1 MLQKNADKWE
11 FESEEDLENFVWEN
25 LTILLRL
32 KPLKRQHP
40 INPING
46 EKSDILAISE
56 ERQLT
61 IIELKNIEDR
71 YVVQQLTRYYDN
83 LCNEKPFP
91 TDIDYQKQI
100 RLIAIA
106 PSFHRHN
113 FIDQKHHQLLFE
125 FLIFE
130 IIESTNHFNFI
141 LKTTGGNLFSK
152 IQIPYPQEKI
162 FLAHQPK
169 PDLITISEP
178 HKSLLRMLENETI
191 ETQDIVLKLREKI
204 LRFDKSI
211 GEKSTN
217 VTITYGQKKKD
228 GELCKPA
235 HKLLGGFQ
243 FPKSAFG
250 LEMFLYLPYRH
261 FKSLRKYMRNQYN
274 DLKSIK
280 ISILTDDW
288 KTALAYKI
296 PSQYSYQGKT
306 EYDNI
311 EGYLQMYEIM
321 TRKSIKSKS
330 IDALVDLALSEWQN
344 RNSS

>member
-1 MLQKNADKWE
+1 MP
-11 FESEEDLENFVWEN
+11 
-25 LTILLRL
+25 ILLRL
-32 KPLKRQHP
+32 QPLKRQYP
-40 INPING
+40 INA

-56 ERQLT
+56 ERQLA

-71 YVVQQLTRYYDN
+71 YVVQQLTRYYHD

-91 TDIDYQKQI
+91 TDIDYQKRI

-113 FIDQKHHQLLFE
+113 FIDTKHHQLLFE
-125 FLIFE
+125 FMIFE
-130 IIESTNHFNFI
+130 IIQSANQLNFL

-162 FLAHQPK
+162 ILAHQPT
-169 PDLITISEP
+169 PNLITISEP
-178 HKSLLRMLENETI
+178 PKSLLRMLENESI

-204 LRFDKSI
+204 MRFDKSI

-217 VTITYGQKKKD
+217 VTITYGQKRKD

-243 FPKSAFG
+243 FPKGSPG
-250 LEMFLYLPYRH
+250 LKMFLYLPYRH
-261 FKSLRKYMRNQYN
+261 LK

-280 ISILTDDW
+280 ISILTEDW
-288 KTALAYKI
+288 KIALGYKI
-296 PSQYSYQGKT
+296 PSRYRSQGQT

-330 IDALVDLALSEWQN
+330 IDALVDVALSEWQN

>member
-1 MLQKNADKWE
+1 MQKVKIMLKKNADKWE

-25 LTILLRL
+25 LPILLRL
-32 KPLKRQHP
+32 KPLKRQY
-40 INPING
+40 PING

-56 ERQLT
+56 DRQLA

-71 YVVQQLTRYYDN
+71 YIVQQLTRYYDN
-83 LCNEKPFP
+83 LLNEKPFP
-91 TDIDYQKQI
+91 TEIDYNKQI

-113 FIDQKHHQLLFE
+113 FIDRKHHQLLFE
-125 FLIFE
+125 FIIFE
-130 IIESTNHFNFI
+130 ILQSANQLNFI
-141 LKTTGGNLFSK
+141 LKTTEGNLFSK
-152 IQIPYPQEKI
+152 IQIPAPQEKI
-162 FLAHQPK
+162 ILAHQLP

-178 HKSLLRMLENETI
+178 SKSLLRMLENESI

-204 LRFDKSI
+204 MIFDKSL

-228 GELCKPA
+228 GELCKPP

-243 FPKSAFG
+243 FPKGASG
-250 LEMFLYLPYRH
+250 LKMFLYLPYQNSNK
-261 FKSLRKYMRNQYN
+261 KSV
-274 DLKSIK
+274 K
-280 ISILTDDW
+280 IYILTDDW

-296 PSQYSYQGKT
+296 PSRYSSQGKT
-306 EYDNI
+306 KYYDI
-311 EGYLQMYEIM
+311 EGYLEMYEKI
-321 TRKSIKSKS
+321 TGKSIKSKS
-330 IDALVDLALSEWQN
+330 VDALIDVALLEWQN

>member
-1 MLQKNADKWE
+1 
-11 FESEEDLENFVWEN
+11 
-25 LTILLRL
+25 
-32 KPLKRQHP
+32 
-40 INPING
+40 
-46 EKSDILAISE
+46 SDILAISE
-56 ERQLT
+56 ERQLA
-61 IIELKNIEDR
+61 IIELKNLEDR

-83 LCNEKPFP
+83 LCNEKPFA
-91 TDIDYQKQI
+91 TDIDYQRRI

-113 FIDQKHHQLLFE
+113 FIDRKHHQLLFE
-125 FLIFE
+125 FMIFE
-130 IIESTNHFNFI
+130 ILESANQLNFI

-162 FLAHQPK
+162 ILAHQPT
-169 PDLITISEP
+169 PDLITISQP
-178 HKSLLRMLENETI
+178 PKSLLRMLENESI
-191 ETQDIVLKLREKI
+191 EKQDIVLKLREKI

-243 FPKSAFG
+243 FPKSAPS
-250 LEMFLYLPYRH
+250 LEMFLYLPYGN
-261 FKSLRKYMRNQYN
+261 FKSLRRYMRNQYN

-280 ISILTDDW
+280 ISILTEDW

-296 PSQYSYQGKT
+296 PSHY
-306 EYDNI
+306 
-311 EGYLQMYEIM
+311 GYRGETGY
-321 TRKSIKSKS
+321 
-330 IDALVDLALSEWQN
+330 
-344 RNSS
+344 

>member
-1 MLQKNADKWE
+1 MLKKNADKWE

-25 LTILLRL
+25 LQILFNL
-32 KPLKRQHP
+32 KPLKRQYP
-40 INPING
+40 INA

-56 ERQLT
+56 ERQLA

-71 YVVQQLTRYYDN
+71 YVVQQLTRYYEN
-83 LCNEKPFP
+83 LYNEKPFA
-91 TDIDYQKQI
+91 TDIDYQKRI

-113 FIDQKHHQLLFE
+113 FIDRKHHQLLFE
-125 FLIFE
+125 FIIFE
-130 IIESTNHFNFI
+130 IFQSANQLNFI
-141 LKTTGGNLFSK
+141 LKTTEGNLFSK

-162 FLAHQPK
+162 ILAHQPK

-191 ETQDIVLKLREKI
+191 DTQDIVLKLREKI
-204 LRFDKSI
+204 LIFDKSI

-217 VTITYGQKKKD
+217 LTITYGQKKKD

-243 FPKSAFG
+243 FLKGASG
-250 LEMFLYLPYRH
+250 LKMFLYLPYRY
-261 FKSLRKYMRNQYN
+261 FQSLRKYMRNQYN

-288 KTALAYKI
+288 KIALGYKI

-321 TRKSIKSKS
+321 TGKSIKSKS
-330 IDALVDLALSEWQN
+330 IDALVDVALSEWQN